1 MVTKV
6 EVTKAVRLPDKVKLA
21 RYRRA
26 PELGPRLLFLSGGS
40 ALRKLSR
47 VLKYATHNSVHLITP
62 FDSGGSSAHLRHA
75 FHMLAVGDLR
85 NRLMALA
92 DESALGNIEMYALF
106 AHRFS
111 PDATQAA
118 LLEELQTLID
128 GIHPL
133 TVEIPEPLR
142 LLACQYLQIFYRE
155 MPETFDL
162 RGASIGNLI
171 LAGGYLAHNRNID
184 TVIFLFS
191 QLANVRGRVQPIVDV
206 DVHLAALL
214 EDGTEIVGQ
223 HLLTGKEFA
232 PPASPVARLR
242 LVDDLEDPKPIT
254 AEILPKVKKLIAKA
268 EVICFPI
275 GSFYSSVLANIL
287 PRGVGRQIRKVVC
300 PKVYVPNLG
309 VDPEQVG
316 MTLSRSVATLIA
328 YLRKDA

>member
-1 MVTKV
+1 
-6 EVTKAVRLPDKVKLA
+6 
-21 RYRRA
+21 
-26 PELGPRLLFLSGGS
+26 
-40 ALRKLSR
+40 
-47 VLKYATHNSVHLITP
+47 
-62 FDSGGSSAHLRHA
+62 
-75 FHMLAVGDLR
+75 MLAVGDLR

-328 YLRKDA
+328 YLRKDAGADTPTKELLHFVFVDTKRGDYSMPLDIEETEALGVRVLDVSLVKAEQPDEIDPGLLAALLLSLA